1 MKCIYCGYS
10 ESKVVDSRP
19 LDDGTATRRRRE
31 CLKCGRRF
39 TTYEKAEQM
48 PVMVIKKDHRRESFD
63 IEKVKRGIIKS
74 CEKRDVSMDTID
86 EIALDIE
93 NKIQNNVMSEVPCA
107 VIGDMV
113 MDALRKVDQ
122 VAYVRFASVY
132 REFKDL
138 STFMDELKKL
148 TDKSGSN
155 D

>member
-1 MKCIYCGYS
+1 MKCVYCGYP

-48 PVMVIKKDHRRESFD
+48 PVMVIKKDQRREVFD
-63 IEKVKRGIIKS
+63 IEKIKRGIIKS
-74 CEKRDVSMDTID
+74 CEKRSVSMDTID

-93 NKIQNNVMSEVPCA
+93 NKVQNNVSSEVPCS

-113 MDALRKVDQ
+113 MEALKKVDQ

-132 REFKDL
+132 REFKDV

-148 TDKSGSN
+148 TEKAD
-155 D
+155 